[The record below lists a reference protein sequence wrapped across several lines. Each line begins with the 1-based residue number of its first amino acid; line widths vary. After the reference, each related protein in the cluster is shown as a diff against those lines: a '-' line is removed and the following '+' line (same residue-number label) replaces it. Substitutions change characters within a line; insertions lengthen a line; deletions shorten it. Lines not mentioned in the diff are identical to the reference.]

1 MNNLLRKVVFLMQ
14 FKLDMM
20 QTAAIAVVVYYFG
33 SWLKTKLTIL
43 EKFCIPSPVVG
54 GLVFAI
60 VNLILRQNGLLM
72 LDMDTT
78 LQKPFMMV
86 FFTTI
91 GMGASIELIKKGG
104 LQVVIFW
111 LLASLLCIFQDT
123 LSVVLANILGIDPKL
138 GLIAGS
144 ITMTGGHG
152 TGAAFGALFE
162 SQGMQGA
169 VTAAMAAAT
178 FGLVMGSIIG
188 GPIGKRLI
196 EKKGLKPSVSNAT
209 QQAAATAEVE
219 EEITYEELFR
229 TFAIVLISIGIG
241 AVLEPFFVKAGLTLP
256 SYVSAMIIAAII
268 LNVGEST
275 GKWTINSKC
284 TDAIGNIGLN
294 VFLSMAL
301 IGLKLWE
308 LAGMAGPILIILISQ
323 TILMALFATFVT
335 FNFVGKD
342 YDAAIMAAGH
352 CGFGMGATPNG
363 IANMTSV
370 SEKFGPAPRA
380 FFVLPIVGA
389 FLIDFTNAII
399 ITAFVNFFK

>member
-1 MNNLLRKVVFLMQ
+1 MQ

-20 QTAAIAVVVYYFG
+20 QTTAVAVVVYYFG
-33 SWLKTKLTIL
+33 GWLRSKVSIL
-43 EKFCIPSPVVG
+43 EKFCIPAPVVG

-60 VNLILRQNGLLM
+60 VNLILRQNGILKLE
-72 LDMDTT
+72 MDTT
-78 LQKPFMMV
+78 LQSPFMMV

-91 GMGASIELIKKGG
+91 GMGASIDLIKKGG

-111 LLASLLCIFQDT
+111 LLASVLCIFQDG
-123 LSVVLANILGIDPKL
+123 LSVILSNILGIDPKL

-188 GPIGKRLI
+188 GPIGQGLIKR
-196 EKKGLKPSVSNAT
+196 KGLKPSISKEAQNT
-209 QQAAATAEVE
+209 AAASAEVV
-219 EEITYEELFR
+219 EEITYNELFK
-229 TFAIVLISIGIG
+229 TLAIVLVSIGIG
-241 AVLEPFFVKAGLTLP
+241 AVLGNFFKNMGLTLP
-256 SYVSAMIIAAII
+256 AYVSAMIIAAII

-275 GKWTINSKC
+275 GKWHINAKC

-308 LAGMAGPILIILISQ
+308 LADIAGPMLIILVSQ
-323 TILMALFATFVT
+323 TILMALFSSFIT
-335 FNFVGKD
+335 FNFMGKD
-342 YDAAIMAAGH
+342 FDAAIAAAGH

-399 ITAFVNFFK
+399 ITAFVNFF